1 MQKAF
6 AQRKATLGMSTT
18 LSNFDL
24 YDHCQKLAHR
34 YKSTQ
39 EYDDLV
45 SEGYLAGREAQEQGL
60 SEDAVRG
67 KVRTAMSRYMTGL
80 STPVNVPDSGEARK
94 VKAAIR
100 RDEDLSKYSQA
111 LVAALCASEEPV
123 QPNTL
128 KSDTTTEDDYIRYQ
142 LEENLK
148 YILYFWL
155 THAESYLIH
164 RLFFEECSE
173 SALADELGVT
183 QQYVNLRKNEV
194 LDKLRAYLLQEGHK

>member
-1 MQKAF
+1 
-6 AQRKATLGMSTT
+6 MS
-18 LSNFDL
+18 SNFDL
-24 YDHCQKLAHR
+24 YKHCQKLAHR

-45 SEGYLAGREAQEQGL
+45 SEGYIAGMEALEEGL

-67 KVRTAMSRYMTGL
+67 KVRRAMSKYITGIK
-80 STPVNVPDSGEARK
+80 TPVDIPFSGEAHSIM
-94 VKAAIR
+94 AAIR
-100 RDEDLSKYSQA
+100 REEDLSRYSQA

-128 KSDTTTEDDYIRYQ
+128 KSDTTTEDDYIKYQ
-142 LEENLK
+142 IEENLK
-148 YILYFWL
+148 YVLYFWL

-164 RLFFEECSE
+164 RLFFEDASE

-183 QQYVNLRKNEV
+183 QQYVNQRKNEI
-194 LDKLRAYLLQEGHK
+194 LKKLRKYLKGAKGE

>member
-1 MQKAF
+1 MF
-6 AQRKATLGMSTT
+6 PSSSGF
-18 LSNFDL
+18 NL
-24 YDHCQKLAHR
+24 YDYCQKLAHR

-45 SEGYLAGREAQEQGL
+45 SEGYIAGREAQEQGL
-60 SEDAVRG
+60 SEDTVRG

-80 STPVNVPDSGEARK
+80 STPVDVPYHSDTREVR
-94 VKAAIR
+94 AAIR
-100 RDEDLSKYSQA
+100 RDEDLSRYSQA

-128 KSDTTTEDDYIRYQ
+128 RSDTTTEDDYIKHQ

-173 SALADELGVT
+173 SVLADELGVT